1 MVNTYK
7 LMIFTIF
14 FSSDEENIEHLE
26 TIAKLGGT
34 EKVFKENSVEGLNSL
49 FQSIAINPSFGL
61 KIK

>member
-1 MVNTYK
+1 
-7 LMIFTIF
+7 MIFTIF

-34 EKVFKENSVEGLNSL
+34 EKVFKENSFEGLNNL